1 MARQTVRLFV
11 VMLLIAF
18 IPVMTSAEDQPSV
31 DELAAALARY
41 PALGDI
47 DLPALDGGELQELL
61 DGVPVVRISTGR
73 SGGADEDVST
83 MGVVGLRI
91 VDAPRLLVW
100 LTVMGVASE
109 PDVRLTRA
117 TLSRAPLGAYTRYQH
132 VNLPWPV
139 RDRHWLILCEK
150 NIDLAQATDGDYWEH
165 RWSLIDDGVEQVKRA
180 HEAGGIAGLTA
191 GQLDKSVYLPANRG
205 AWALTE
211 LSPGK
216 TLVIG
221 YFDGSLG
228 GLFPDGLVR
237 RFTKLHLREGLNLV
251 SELSTTVH
259 REYSDN
265 APVHDGYGQ
274 PIRYRD
280 VLRVARRLD
289 PSAVPISVD

>member
-1 MARQTVRLFV
+1 
-11 VMLLIAF
+11 
-18 IPVMTSAEDQPSV
+18 
-31 DELAAALARY
+31 
-41 PALGDI
+41 
-47 DLPALDGGELQELL
+47 
-61 DGVPVVRISTGR
+61 
-73 SGGADEDVST
+73 

-91 VDAPRLLVW
+91 VEAPRLLVW

-150 NIDLAQATDGDYWEH
+150 NIGLAEATGGDYWEH
-165 RWSLIDDGVEQVKRA
+165 RWSLVDDGVDQVKKAQQDGR
-180 HEAGGIAGLTA
+180 ISGLTPA
-191 GQLDKSVYLPANRG
+191 QLDKSVYLPANRG

-259 REYSDN
+259 LEYSDD

-274 PIRYRD
+274 TIRRND
-280 VLRVARRLD
+280 VLRVAQRLD
-289 PSAVPISVD
+289 PAPRLVAVD